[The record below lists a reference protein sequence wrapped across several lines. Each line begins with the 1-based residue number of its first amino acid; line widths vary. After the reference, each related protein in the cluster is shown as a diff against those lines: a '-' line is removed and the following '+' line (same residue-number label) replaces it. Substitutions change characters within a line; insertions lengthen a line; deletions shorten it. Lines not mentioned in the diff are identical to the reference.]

1 MEKIDIERLVRSSD
15 LHQSY
20 YQMVEVGDT
29 SIIISKLPF
38 ARFEVSVTV
47 NGRVKQSWR
56 GLSPFDCKNV
66 AEEVLAS
73 VKK

>member
-1 MEKIDIERLVRSSD
+1 MGNVDIERLVRSSD

-20 YQMVEVGDT
+20 YQVVEAGDT

-47 NGRVKQSWR
+47 DGRV
-56 GLSPFDCKNV
+56 
-66 AEEVLAS
+66 
-73 VKK
+73 